1 MDLTWLK
8 EAQLGPCKAEVKHN
22 RSPNQQKLLQWKL
35 NAKKPQHSGSDK
47 KPSMLE
53 TATAKI
59 DMAES
64 SVAQSQIPEELWLG

>member
-1 MDLTWLK
+1 MKTT
-8 EAQLGPCKAEVKHN
+8 
-22 RSPNQQKLLQWKL
+22 
-35 NAKKPQHSGSDK
+35 QHSGSDK

-64 SVAQSQIPEELWLG
+64 SVAQSQIPEELWLGQEVLATMAGKTYG